1 MDLNKKIKKL
11 AKGEIP
17 TLPGVYIFLDEKAE
31 ILYIGKAKNLRSRV
45 KSYFIRSEELRE
57 SRSEAIFQMVEKI
70 NHIKTFPTDSEIEAI
85 LLEAEL
91 INKQKPKYNSR
102 QKDDKSFYLIK
113 IDRKKYPNVE
123 LVRSR
128 NVDLK
133 KRNVAYFGP
142 YYSGDLVKRALRI
155 LRKIFPYA
163 NCSQAKFSRQKKLAR
178 ACLFG
183 DINLCLS
190 PCTITESENLEQLD
204 FLVDFLRGNK
214 KKIIKNL
221 EKKMLDLSR
230 RKKFEQAKI
239 LRDKIFALSHLN
251 RYPVGIKDSF
261 SDFQNFANFPR
272 IEAYDISNIGGDFAV
287 GAMTVASLGK
297 IDKKEYKKFKI
308 KTVIG
313 ANDIAMIA
321 EIIKRRLKN
330 NWPKANLLIIDGG
343 VAHLKMVSK
352 ILKNL
357 EIKIPIVAIAKGID
371 RKKDELH
378 FSGPEVAEYF
388 KSNKYLMILIIELR
402 NEAHR
407 FSRSYYRALHRKGL
421 IK

>member
-1 MDLNKKIKKL
+1 MDINEKIKKL
-11 AKGEIP
+11 ARGEIT
-17 TLPGVYIFLDEKAE
+17 TLPGVYIFIDKKGD

-45 KSYFIRSEELRE
+45 KSYFNRLEELRE
-57 SRSEAIFQMVEKI
+57 NRSEAIFQMVNKI
-70 NHIKTFPTDSEIEAI
+70 NQIRIFPTDSEIEAI

-113 IDRKKYPNVE
+113 IDKKKYPNVE

-128 NVDLK
+128 NIRIK
-133 KRNVAYFGP
+133 KRDIIYFGP
-142 YYSGDLVKRALRI
+142 YYSGDLVKKALRI
-155 LRKIFPYA
+155 LRKIFPYT
-163 NCSQAKFSRQKKLAR
+163 NCSQTKFLRQSKVKR
-178 ACLFG
+178 ACLYG
-183 DINLCLS
+183 DLNLCLS
-190 PCTITESENLEQLD
+190 PCVAVENENLEQLD
-204 FLVDFLRGNK
+204 FLIDFLRGNK

-221 EKKMLDLSR
+221 EKKMFNLSKE
-230 RKKFEQAKI
+230 KKFEQAKI

-251 RYPVGIKDSF
+251 RYPLGIKDSF

-308 KTVIG
+308 KTINEQ
-313 ANDIAMIA
+313 NDIAMTA
-321 EIIKRRLKN
+321 EIIERRLKN
-330 NWPKANLLIIDGG
+330 DWPMANLIIIDGG
-343 VAHLKMVSK
+343 VQHLRVVSK
-352 ILKNL
+352 ILRNL
-357 EIKIPIVAIAKGID
+357 ELKIPIVAIAKGID

-378 FSGPEVAEYF
+378 FSSLKLSEYF
-388 KSNKYLMILIIELR
+388 KNNKDLMMLIIDLR

-407 FSRSYYRALHRKGL
+407 FSQNYYRTLHRKGL
-421 IK
+421 TK